1 VNWENAIKG
10 GPFSAQHAAEL
21 IACLS
26 KCDHGQLQ
34 WLRGYFAGIGIN
46 DQTVKPVQGNMHT
59 GNTSNTM
66 PASLF
71 ILYGTQTG
79 NSEKLANALLKKS
92 KSAGIDATVKNMA
105 LFKPRD
111 FKTIKH
117 LAVIVSTQGMGEP
130 PIEAAELHT
139 VLHSA
144 KAPQLDGIHFSVLA
158 LGDTGY
164 AQFCQTGKDFD
175 IIFEKLG
182 GTRLHDRKD
191 CDVDYEEDAIAWMD
205 AVLSKI
211 QPAKVAQIQVAEID
225 RNRKSEQVT
234 YSRKNPFA
242 ANLIDKIN
250 LNGRGSTKETLH
262 VELNLSGSGITYSP
276 GDALGVIASN
286 SHVLVEALL
295 QLTGLT
301 GEELVISH
309 TGEKKLFDA
318 LTFDYEISPL
328 TALSLNRYHAL
339 TGSLLLKRT
348 LASNEETIRYL
359 HGRDVIDLIKEIP
372 FKMDAS
378 ALISILRKNTARLY
392 SIASSQK
399 AVDEEVHLLVS
410 VLRYQSYSR
419 MREGLCS
426 SYLADRV
433 ATDHQL
439 NVFVEDNTRFKLPSD
454 ASTPIIMIG
463 PGTGVAP
470 FRSFIQH
477 REAVGATGKSWLFFG
492 ERNFTTDF
500 FYQTEWQQ
508 YLKEGVLTQADVA
521 FSRDTDS
528 KVYVQHKLK
537 ARGKEVYQWLEE
549 GAHLYV
555 CGDAQNMAK
564 DVEHTLREII
574 QTHGNLTTEKTDEYV
589 KYLQLADRFQ
599 QDVY

>member
-1 VNWENAIKG
+1 
-10 GPFSAQHAAEL
+10 
-21 IACLS
+21 
-26 KCDHGQLQ
+26 
-34 WLRGYFAGIGIN
+34 
-46 DQTVKPVQGNMHT
+46 
-59 GNTSNTM
+59 
-66 PASLF
+66 
-71 ILYGTQTG
+71 
-79 NSEKLANALLKKS
+79 
-92 KSAGIDATVKNMA
+92 
-105 LFKPRD
+105 
-111 FKTIKH
+111 
-117 LAVIVSTQGMGEP
+117 
-130 PIEAAELHT
+130 
-139 VLHSA
+139 
-144 KAPQLDGIHFSVLA
+144 
-158 LGDTGY
+158 
-164 AQFCQTGKDFD
+164 
-175 IIFEKLG
+175 
-182 GTRLHDRKD
+182 
-191 CDVDYEEDAIAWMD
+191 DYEEDAIAWMD

-426 SYLADRV
+426 CYLADRV

-439 NVFVEDNTRFKLPSD
+439 HVFVEDNTRF
-454 ASTPIIMIG
+454 
-463 PGTGVAP
+463 
-470 FRSFIQH
+470 
-477 REAVGATGKSWLFFG
+477 
-492 ERNFTTDF
+492 
-500 FYQTEWQQ
+500 
-508 YLKEGVLTQADVA
+508 
-521 FSRDTDS
+521 
-528 KVYVQHKLK
+528 
-537 ARGKEVYQWLEE
+537 
-549 GAHLYV
+549 
-555 CGDAQNMAK
+555 
-564 DVEHTLREII
+564 
-574 QTHGNLTTEKTDEYV
+574 
-589 KYLQLADRFQ
+589 
-599 QDVY
+599 